1 MRTFRLLT
9 ILTLALVLGA
19 VPLGVV
25 PRTAVATPAL
35 QATCAGPYPTETL
48 EIMAPAAPGGGWDTT
63 SREMQTVLQGGIVDQ
78 SVEVFNV
85 EGAGGTIGLAQL
97 VSDNAGDANTLMMMG
112 LVMVGAIATNGSE
125 TTLDDVTPVARLTT
139 EYEVIVV
146 PADSPYQSMGDLVA
160 ELQADPGAVAWAG
173 GSAGGTDHILVGLI
187 AQAVGADPTGINYI
201 PYSGGGEALAALLS
215 GEVQAGVSGYGEFAA
230 QIEAGALRALAISA
244 SQADVDAAASATPAA
259 GTPAAVNFPPVPTL
273 QSQGVDVELA
283 NWRGVV
289 AGPDVPE
296 DVRACMVAMIDT
308 MRQSPAWQEV
318 LTRYGWSDFF
328 LGGDEFG
335 QFITAERDRVIPIL
349 QQLGLVV

>member
-1 MRTFRLLT
+1 MRTFRYLT
-9 ILTLALVLGA
+9 VLTLAVMIAA
-19 VPLGVV
+19 VPFGLM
-25 PRTAVATPAL
+25 PRSTVAVPAL
-35 QATCAGPYPTETL
+35 QAACAGPYPTGTL

-63 SREMQTVLQGGIVDQ
+63 SREMQTVLQDGVIDQ

-97 VSDNAGDANTLMMMG
+97 VSDNAGDTNTLMMMG
-112 LVMVGAIATNGSE
+112 LVMVGAIATGGSE

-139 EYEVIVV
+139 EYQVIVV
-146 PADSPYQSMGDLVA
+146 PADSPYQTLADLIA
-160 ELQADPGAVAWAG
+160 DFQADPGAIAWAG
-173 GSAGGTDHILVGLI
+173 GSAGGTDHILVGLM
-187 AQAVGADPTGINYI
+187 AQAIGSDPTAINYI
-201 PYSGGGEALAALLS
+201 AYSGGGEALASLLS

-230 QIEAGALRALAISA
+230 QIEAGELRALGLSA
-244 SQADVDAAASATPAA
+244 AQADVDAGSATPGA
-259 GTPAAVNFPPVPTL
+259 GTPAAAAIPAVPTL
-273 QSQGVDVELA
+273 QSQGVDVVLA

-296 DVRACMVAMIDT
+296 DVRACMVEMIDT

-335 QFITAERDRVIPIL
+335 QFMVEERDRVIPIL

>member
-1 MRTFRLLT
+1 MRTLRCLT
-9 ILTLALVLGA
+9 VVVLALMLGA
-19 VPLGVV
+19 VPLGSAHL
-25 PRTAVATPAL
+25 TAVSAPAI

-63 SREMQTVLQGGIVDQ
+63 AREMQTVLQGGIVDQ

-97 VSDNAGDANTLMMMG
+97 VSDYAGDANTLMMMG

-125 TTLDDVTPVARLTT
+125 TTLDDVTPIARLTT

-146 PADSPYQSMGDLVA
+146 PADSPYQTMADLVA
-160 ELQADPGAVAWAG
+160 DFQADPGSIAWAG
-173 GSAGGTDHILVGLI
+173 GSAGGTDNILVALI
-187 AQAVGADPTGINYI
+187 AQALGADPTAINYI
-201 PYSGGGEALAALLS
+201 SYSGGGEALAALLS

-230 QIEAGALRALAISA
+230 QIDAGELRALAISA
-244 SQADVDAAASATPAA
+244 AQADVDAAASPPAA
-259 GTPAAVNFPPVPTL
+259 GTPAAAAIPPVPTL
-273 QSQGVDVELA
+273 QSQGVDVSLA

-296 DVRACMVAMIDT
+296 DVRACMVAMVDT

-335 QFITAERDRVIPIL
+335 QFLTAERDRVIPIL
-349 QQLGLVV
+349 RQLGLVV

>member
-1 MRTFRLLT
+1 MRTFRCLT
-9 ILTLALVLGA
+9 VLILAIMLAA
-19 VPLGVV
+19 VPLGLA
-25 PRTAVATPAL
+25 PRSAVALPAT

-63 SREMQTVLQGGIVDQ
+63 SREMQTVLQSGVIDQ

-112 LVMVGAIATNGSE
+112 LVMVGAIATGGSE

-146 PADSPYQSMGDLVA
+146 PADSPYQTMADLVA
-160 ELQADPGAVAWAG
+160 DFQADPGSIAWAG

-187 AQAVGADPTGINYI
+187 AQALGADPTAINYI
-201 PYSGGGEALAALLS
+201 AYSGGGEALAALLS

-230 QIEAGALRALAISA
+230 QIEAGELRALGLSA
-244 SQADVDAAASATPAA
+244 AQADVDAAATATPVA
-259 GTPAAVNFPPVPTL
+259 GAPAAATIPAVPTL
-273 QSQGVDVELA
+273 QSQGVDVVLA
-283 NWRGVV
+283 NWRGLV

-296 DVRACMVAMIDT
+296 DVRACMVAMVDT

-318 LTRYGWSDFF
+318 LARYGWSDFF

-335 QFITAERDRVIPIL
+335 QFMATERDRVIPIL
-349 QQLGLVV
+349 QQLGLVA